1 MKLEALE
8 SRHYKTRKFHY
19 TVNCFC
25 HSPSGING
33 DKMRIL
39 TNLVLAVGL
48 AVASLSVT
56 STSSAA
62 VPQPGLAPTPQTEL
76 ASAPGTEGDVAE
88 SAEAA
93 GPAFEHAPAV
103 EGVGMPTGA
112 LGIQNQVSA
121 VGEQARWFHDALLM
135 PIITA
140 ISLSVLA
147 LLMWIVLRFNRR
159 ANPTPSKTT
168 HNTTLEVIWT
178 LVPVLILVFIAV
190 PSIGLLQAQYN
201 LPEGETVTVK
211 ITGNQ
216 WNWTY
221 EYPDHGDILLVS
233 NMLEEEGKQAEG
245 ARFRADADGPRL
257 LAVDERMVIPAGVN
271 VRFLVTASDVL
282 HSFAVP
288 AFWTKIDAVPGR
300 LNEGWTRVDQEGVYF
315 GQCSELCGVRHGFMP
330 IAVEVVSPE
339 AFEQWVLAN
348 GGSMTGSE
356 EATGEAPAEAETET
370 TDAVADIAAADTASA
385 TG

>member
-1 MKLEALE
+1 
-8 SRHYKTRKFHY
+8 
-19 TVNCFC
+19 
-25 HSPSGING
+25 
-33 DKMRIL
+33 MRIV
-39 TNLVLAVGL
+39 TNLMLAAGL

-56 STSSAA
+56 SAA
-62 VPQPGLAPTPQTEL
+62 HAAAPQPELAPAPQTEL
-76 ASAPGTEGDVAE
+76 APAPGAESDSAE
-88 SAEAA
+88 SAAAEA
-93 GPAFEHAPAV
+93 PEFEHAPAV
-103 EGVGMPTGA
+103 EGVGMPTGG
-112 LGIQNQVSA
+112 LGIQEQVSDI
-121 VGEQARWFHDALLM
+121 GDQARWFHDALLM

-140 ISLSVLA
+140 ISLFVLG
-147 LLMWIVLRFNRR
+147 LLLWVVVRFNRR

-168 HNTTLEVIWT
+168 HNTVLEVVWT

-190 PSIGLLQAQYN
+190 PSIGLLQAQYD

-233 NMLEEEGKQAEG
+233 NMLEEEGEQQEG
-245 ARFRADADGPRL
+245 ARFRTDADGPRL
-257 LAVDERMVIPAGVN
+257 LAVDERMVIPAGVT

-300 LNEGWTRVDQEGVYF
+300 LNEGWTRVDREGVYF
-315 GQCSELCGVRHGFMP
+315 GQCSELCGARHGYMP

-339 AFEQWVLAN
+339 EFEQWVLAN
-348 GGSMTGSE
+348 GGSMPGSE
-356 EATGEAPAEAETET
+356 DEAAEEETDTEAADEAVEQ
-370 TDAVADIAAADTASA
+370 AAADTAASA
-385 TG
+385 S

>member
-1 MKLEALE
+1 MKT
-8 SRHYKTRKFHY
+8 RHYKAPKFHY
-19 TVNCFC
+19 GVSSIDR
-25 HSPSGING
+25 HQSGSNG
-33 DKMRIL
+33 DEMHIL
-39 TNLVLAVGL
+39 KTLTLAAGL

-56 STSSAA
+56 SAASAA
-62 VPQPGLAPTPQTEL
+62 APQPDLAPAPQTEL
-76 ASAPGTEGDVAE
+76 APAPGAEGEVTE

-93 GPAFEHAPAV
+93 PAAFEHAPAV
-103 EGVGMPTGA
+103 EGVGMPTGG
-112 LGIQNQVSA
+112 LGIQNQVSE

-135 PIITA
+135 PIITV
-140 ISLSVLA
+140 ISLLVLA
-147 LLMWIVLRFNRR
+147 LLLWVVVRYNRR

-190 PSIGLLQAQYN
+190 PSIGLLQAQYSV
-201 LPEGETVTVK
+201 PEGETITVK

-233 NMLEEEGKQAEG
+233 NMLEEEGDQQEG
-245 ARFRADADGPRL
+245 AAFRTDADGPRL
-257 LAVDERMVIPAGVN
+257 LAVDERMVIPVGVN

-288 AFWTKIDAVPGR
+288 AFWAKIDAVPGR
-300 LNEGWTRVDQEGVYF
+300 LNEGWVRVEEEGVYF
-315 GQCSELCGVRHGFMP
+315 GQCSELCGARHGYMP

-348 GGSMTGSE
+348 GGTMPGSE
-356 EATGEAPAEAETET
+356 EDSEDAAEDAEAEDETET
-370 TDAVADIAAADTASA
+370 ADDAADIAAADTAA
-385 TG
+385 TAS